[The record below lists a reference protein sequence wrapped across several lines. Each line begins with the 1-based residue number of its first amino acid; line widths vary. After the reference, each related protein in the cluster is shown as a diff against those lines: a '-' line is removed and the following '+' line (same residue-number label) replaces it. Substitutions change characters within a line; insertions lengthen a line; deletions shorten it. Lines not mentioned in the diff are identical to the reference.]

1 MHSISRKP
9 DTKKDNVNAPYIEGL
24 SNAQGRLLPNSNQ
37 IGSMCMRENQRIHD
51 VEHVMNNIILGDE
64 EHQIIHQWKLPLADK
79 KKGENLR
86 ISIFNVKNY
95 RGQSIMDEVDL
106 LD

>member
-1 MHSISRKP
+1 MHMSEHQF
-9 DTKKDNVNAPYIEGL
+9 T
-24 SNAQGRLLPNSNQ
+24 
-37 IGSMCMRENQRIHD
+37 HD
-51 VEHVMNNIILGDE
+51 VVEHVMTNIILGDE